1 MPTVR
6 QLQSAM
12 KKLRV
17 TKKPNN
23 APKIPN
29 IMTFRIITTDPA
41 TIRKKEEI
49 TLRREMEMH
58 KKQYMNALKKLKKL
72 IK

>member
-1 MPTVR
+1 
-6 QLQSAM
+6 
-12 KKLRV
+12 
-17 TKKPNN
+17 
-23 APKIPN
+23 
-29 IMTFRIITTDPA
+29 MTFRIITTDPA

-72 IK
+72 RK

>member
-58 KKQYMNALKKLKKL
+58 NMNALKKLKKL
-72 IK
+72 RK